1 MLLGS
6 RTFFLYRHWLLQS
19 SLIFC
24 FNDFFVPIETCF
36 RWFLSL
42 MHPVT
47 YECFC
52 NYLSYEINNAFFLI
66 WRGVGRGSW
75 EIYPKLEFSLFCE
88 FFSANDW
95 SMHLAADR
103 LVITAQKCEV
113 CELGCSKPRPEGCSH
128 PCPRGACHPG
138 SCPPCTKMVKYS
150 CHCGLNPQLI
160 RCNEWVEAVAAAL
173 PDSRNRLLSCKDQCP
188 KRVIA
193 RVRTG
198 RILLFRFSLRRLAYV
213 QVLEADSEE

>member
-1 MLLGS
+1 MNVFAIIYLTKS
-6 RTFFLYRHWLLQS
+6 IMHFFLFGEVLGVDLGRFIQNS
-19 SLIFC
+19 SFLC
-24 FNDFFVPIETCF
+24 FA
-36 RWFLSL
+36 S
-42 MHPVT
+42 
-47 YECFC
+47 
-52 NYLSYEINNAFFLI
+52 
-66 WRGVGRGSW
+66 
-75 EIYPKLEFSLFCE
+75 